1 MKKYNIA
8 VVGVGAVGIE
18 MLRCLRQRNFPIG
31 ELRVFARSA
40 RDIEVDG
47 QKYSVK
53 AISSEGFDGIDIALF
68 AGTEGEKG
76 AAVTYASEAL
86 KRGAVVIDNG
96 ADFRMDPGVPLVVPE
111 VNAKDVN
118 PIRNWFLLKSQRPQG
133 HGLAS
138 YGQSQRPQGHGLAS
152 YGQSQRP
159 EGHGLA
165 SYGQSQRPEGHG
177 LASYGQSHK
186 GIIANPNCSTIQLVV
201 ALWPIYKR
209 AGIKRLIV
217 TTLQASSGAGRLA
230 VEQLKEEISQIVS
243 SEFKDVQAKVQNKTL
258 PQQLGFNVYPQI
270 GSFTECDYT
279 TEEWKLVK
287 ETHKIMHD
295 KKIKVSA
302 TCVRVPVRTGHS
314 ESVYIET
321 VKPIEPDKAR
331 DILSRAPGVIV
342 IDEPK
347 NNLYPMPKD
356 IEGKDEVFVGRVRP
370 DPFTKN
376 GLWLWI
382 VSDNL
387 RKGAALNAVQIAE
400 LLIK

>member
-1 MKKYNIA
+1 MRNYNVA

-18 MLRCLRQRNFPIG
+18 MLRCLRQRNFPIQ

-53 AISSEGFDGIDIALF
+53 AISPEGFDGIDIALF

-76 AAVTYASEAL
+76 AAVTYASEAV

-111 VNAKDVN
+111 VNAKDV
-118 PIRNWFLLKSQRPQG
+118 KK
-133 HGLAS
+133 
-138 YGQSQRPQGHGLAS
+138 
-152 YGQSQRP
+152 
-159 EGHGLA
+159 
-165 SYGQSQRPEGHG
+165 
-177 LASYGQSHK
+177 HK

-201 ALWPIYKR
+201 ALWPIYKK
-209 AGIKRLIV
+209 AGIKRLVV
-217 TTLQASSGAGRLA
+217 TTLQASSGAGRGA
-230 VEQLKEEISQIVS
+230 VEQLKEETVS
-243 SEFKDVQAKVQNKTL
+243 LLASWPVIQFNRQTGKPANRQTVL
-258 PQQLGFNVYPQI
+258 PQQIAFNVFPQI
-270 GSFTECDYT
+270 GSFTEYDYT
-279 TEEWKLVK
+279 NEEWKLVK

-295 KKIKVSA
+295 EKIKISA

-314 ESVYIET
+314 ESVYVET

-331 DILSRAPGVIV
+331 DILSKAPGVIV

-347 NNLYPMPKD
+347 GNFYPMPKD
-356 IEGKDEVFVGRVRP
+356 IEGKDEVFVGRIRK
-370 DPFTKN
+370 DPFIKN

-400 LLIK
+400 LLTHSATIPNVKSPQCQH

>member
-18 MLRCLRQRNFPIG
+18 MLRCLKQRNFPVG
-31 ELRVFARSA
+31 ELRVFARFA

-53 AISSEGFDGIDIALF
+53 AISPEGFQGIDIALF

-76 AAVTYASEAL
+76 AAVTYASEAV

-118 PIRNWFLLKSQRPQG
+118 PVRNWFLRGSSDISNGVKK
-133 HGLAS
+133 
-138 YGQSQRPQGHGLAS
+138 
-152 YGQSQRP
+152 
-159 EGHGLA
+159 
-165 SYGQSQRPEGHG
+165 
-177 LASYGQSHK
+177 HK

-201 ALWPIYKR
+201 ALWPIYKK
-209 AGIKRLIV
+209 AGIKRLVI
-217 TTLQASSGAGRLA
+217 TTLQASSGAGRGA
-230 VEQLKEEISQIVS
+230 VEQLKEEILRIAGGECQ
-243 SEFKDVQAKVQNKTL
+243 DVHVKAENKSL
-258 PQQLGFNVYPQI
+258 PQQLGYNVFPHI
-270 GSFTECDYT
+270 GSFGEYDYT

-295 KKIKVSA
+295 DKIKISA

-321 VKPIEPDKAR
+321 VRPLDPEK
-331 DILSRAPGVIV
+331 SRSIFSQAPSVIV
-342 IDEPK
+342 IDDPQK
-347 NNLYPMPKD
+347 SLYPMPKD
-356 IEGKDEVFVGRVRP
+356 IEGKDEVFVGRIRR
-370 DPFTKN
+370 DPFIKN

-382 VSDNL
+382 VCDNL